1 MLSSKNRPSQLIV
14 TFILIVVTGCAIF
27 LQPKPSHPYAVIT
40 TSEDL
45 QITYLLN
52 VVPSK
57 ENCEETLERLAD
69 ALLAGC
75 PGCSIQTQQC
85 LTKLDSQQQAYLSAA
100 PLPLPSAHLP
110 NGIAIYASAQPD
122 TALTACLDI
131 EKKSAQNLSKVT
143 CYPSNTARP
152 TPQFVKVS
160 WANNL
165 LTISLILAAT
175 GALSWLV
182 CYLIIRY
189 EHLHAHFSHDH
200 NDSGPQKF
208 HATPTPRIG
217 GIAIFSG
224 LLMGAGIVLILHPA
238 SSFANDNFG
247 YLLLAAIPAFM
258 GGLLEDIT
266 KNVGVLQRLVLTMIS
281 GAIGAWLLGATL
293 IRLDIPYLDTAL
305 HWLPFAILLTVFA
318 VGGVANAINIIDGYN
333 GLAGG
338 FAVIALIAMAWVA
351 AQVNDNLIL
360 VVSISMIGALLGFLA
375 WNWPKGKIFLGD
387 GGAYLVG
394 FMLAELSVL
403 LIARNPSVSPW
414 FPLLLL
420 SYPIF
425 ETLFSIYRRKWLR
438 NSTPGHPD
446 ALHLHQLLFKRVIH
460 GHMTGSHPILKTQKN
475 SRVAPFFWLA
485 ASLISIFAAI
495 FWQSPPILMMAALTG
510 CAFYVLFYRRMTK
523 LGGMSWLGKRK

>member
-1 MLSSKNRPSQLIV
+1 MLSPKNRLSQLIII
-14 TFILIVVTGCAIF
+14 TFLLIFIGIAVNF
-27 LQPKPSHPYAVIT
+27 QPVPSYPLTVIT
-40 TSEDL
+40 IRDDL

-52 VVPSK
+52 AVRSK
-57 ENCEETLERLAD
+57 ENCEETLETSAD
-69 ALLAGC
+69 ALLTYC
-75 PGCSIQTQQC
+75 PDCRIQTQQC
-85 LTKLDSQQQAYLSAA
+85 LTKLDAQQQAYLSAA
-100 PLPLPSAHLP
+100 PLPLPSARLP
-110 NGIAIYASAQPD
+110 NGIAIYKAALPD
-122 TALTACLDI
+122 TALTACLKI
-131 EKKSAQNLSKVT
+131 ERESAQSLSKVT
-143 CYPSNTARP
+143 CYPANTSRP
-152 TPQFVKVS
+152 IPQLVKIS

-165 LTISLILAAT
+165 LTIFLILAAT
-175 GALSWLV
+175 GTLSWLV

-208 HATPTPRIG
+208 HASPTPRIG

-224 LLMGAGIVLILHPA
+224 LMMGAGIVLILHPA
-238 SSFANDNFG
+238 SSFANHNFG

-258 GGLLEDIT
+258 GGLLEDVT

-293 IRLDIPYLDTAL
+293 MRLDIPYLDTAL
-305 HWLPFAILLTVFA
+305 HWLPFAMLLTVFA
-318 VGGVANAINIIDGYN
+318 VAGVTNAINIIDGYN

-351 AQVNDNLIL
+351 ALVNDNLIL
-360 VVSISMIGALLGFLA
+360 VVSLSMIGALLGFLA

-387 GGAYLVG
+387 GGAYLIG
-394 FMLAELSVL
+394 FILAELSVL

-438 NSTPGHPD
+438 DSTPGHPD
-446 ALHLHQLLFKRVIH
+446 ALHLHQLIYKRVIR
-460 GHMTGSHPILKTQKN
+460 GHMTGSYPILKTEKN
-475 SRVAPFFWLA
+475 SRVAPFFWFA
-485 ASLISIFAAI
+485 VSLSSIFAAI
-495 FWQSPPILMMAALTG
+495 FWRVTPILMMATLTG
-510 CAFYVLFYRRMTK
+510 CALYILTYRRLTK
-523 LGGMSWLGKRK
+523 LRGMGWLGKRK

>member
-1 MLSSKNRPSQLIV
+1 MLSTKNRLSQLVVV
-14 TFILIVVTGCAIF
+14 TFLLVFMGIAVILKPA
-27 LQPKPSHPYAVIT
+27 PSHPLTVLT
-40 TSEDL
+40 VSDDL

-52 VVPSK
+52 AVPSK
-57 ENCEETLERLAD
+57 ENCEETLATLAHT
-69 ALLAGC
+69 LLSAC
-75 PGCSIQTQQC
+75 PDCSIQTQQC
-85 LTKLDSQQQAYLSAA
+85 LTKLDTQQQAYLSAA
-100 PLPLPSAHLP
+100 PLPFPSVRLP
-110 NGIAIYASAQPD
+110 NRVVIYQSALPD
-122 TALTACLDI
+122 TALTACLEI
-131 EKKSAQNLSKVT
+131 ERASAQSLSEVT
-143 CYPSNTARP
+143 CYPSNTSRP
-152 TPQFVKVS
+152 MPKFVKVS
-160 WANNL
+160 WVNNL
-165 LTISLILAAT
+165 LTIFLILAAT

-208 HATPTPRIG
+208 HASPTPRIG

-224 LLMGAGIVLILHPA
+224 LMMGAGIALILHPA

-258 GGLLEDIT
+258 GGLLEDVT
-266 KNVGVLQRLVLTMIS
+266 KNVGVLQRLILTMIS

-293 IRLDIPYLDTAL
+293 MRLDIPYLDTAL
-305 HWLPFAILLTVFA
+305 HWLPFAMLLTVFA
-318 VGGVANAINIIDGYN
+318 VAGVANAINIIDGYN

-338 FAVIALIAMAWVA
+338 FAVLALIAMAWVA

-360 VVSISMIGALLGFLA
+360 VVSLSMIGALLGFLA
-375 WNWPKGKIFLGD
+375 WNWPRGRIFLGD
-387 GGAYLVG
+387 GGAYLIG
-394 FMLAELSVL
+394 FILAELSVL
-403 LIARNPSVSPW
+403 LIARNPTVSPW

-438 NSTPGHPD
+438 DSTPGHPD
-446 ALHLHQLLFKRVIH
+446 ALHLHQLVYKRVIR
-460 GHMTGSHPILKTQKN
+460 GHMTGSYPILKTKKN
-475 SRVAPFFWLA
+475 SRVAPFFWFA
-485 ASLISIFAAI
+485 ATLSSIFAAI

-510 CAFYVLFYRRMTK
+510 CALYVLLYRRMTK